1 MNWAIAVAGLCA
13 LIVVHE
19 LGHFVAAKAAGMRVE
34 CFSLFFGPEL
44 AKIKLGDTEY
54 RLGSIPAGAYVRVSG
69 VHADELAQL
78 DLRQAQR
85 AYWTQ
90 TPWKRIAVALAGP
103 LANLLVAFLLFW
115 VVLYSGNLTGAENLA
130 TLNPSI
136 PTVVPANRVAYVED
150 TGPAAPILQ
159 PGDRVLAINGHSG
172 SLSSMLDGIDPH
184 RISRSA
190 GRLSEGCQARTPLS
204 LTVRRGRH
212 QTLQSLY
219 PRYRAE
225 EEVMEL
231 GFVFGVDAKR
241 FTAAGAVDTTLS
253 EMWHTTAGAVSEFA
267 DEISEVVSG
276 SGNSTQTKPQSSKHS
291 REAGGIVGITPTAA
305 QAINQ
310 SPGAALVIIGL
321 VSLALA
327 VINLFP
333 FSPLD
338 GGRVVAPLAGKLR
351 GQQLL
356 PTALERANVV
366 GIGVVMI
373 VFVTRLLYD
382 INGL

>member
-1 MNWAIAVAGLCA
+1 MNWAIAVVGFCA

-19 LGHFVAAKAAGMRVE
+19 LGHLLAAKVVGMRVE

-44 AKIKLGDTEY
+44 AKIRLGATEY
-54 RLGSIPAGAYVRVSG
+54 RLGSIPLGAYVRVSG

-90 TPWKRIAVALAGP
+90 PPWKRIVVALAGP
-103 LANLLVAFLLFW
+103 VANLLVAFLLFW

-136 PTVVPANRVAYVED
+136 RTVVPANRVAYVED
-150 TGPAAPILQ
+150 TGPAAQILQ
-159 PGDRVLAINGHSG
+159 PGDRVLAIDGHSG
-172 SLSSMLDGIDPH
+172 GLSSMLDGIDAD
-184 RISRSA
+184 RISRCV
-190 GRLSEGCQARTPLS
+190 GKLSDGCQSRAPLS
-204 LTVRRGRH
+204 LRVQRGHH
-212 QTLQSLY
+212 QMLQSLY

-231 GFVFGVDAKR
+231 GFVFGVASRR
-241 FTAAGAVDTTLS
+241 FTAAGALDTTAQ
-253 EMWHTTAGAVSEFA
+253 EMWHTTTGAVSEFA
-267 DEISEVVSG
+267 NEISQVVSG
-276 SGNSTQTKPQSSKHS
+276 PENSDSTVPRPAKHS
-291 REAGGIVGITPTAA
+291 KEAAGIVGVTPEAA
-305 QAINQ
+305 QALGQ
-310 SPGAALVIIGL
+310 GPSAALVIIGL
-321 VSLALA
+321 ISLAIA

-338 GGRVVAPLAGKLR
+338 GARVVAPLAERLR
-351 GQQLL
+351 GQQLS
-356 PTALERANVV
+356 PSALARANVI
-366 GIGVVMI
+366 GIGIVMI
-373 VFVTRLLYD
+373 IFVTRLLYD